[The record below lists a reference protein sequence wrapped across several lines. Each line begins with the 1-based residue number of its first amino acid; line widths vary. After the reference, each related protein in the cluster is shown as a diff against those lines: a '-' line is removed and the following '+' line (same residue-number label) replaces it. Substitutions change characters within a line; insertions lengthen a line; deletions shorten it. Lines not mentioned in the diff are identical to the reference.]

1 MAPRQNGLSGL
12 GDRWGAET
20 SPDGFDLVYAQEAEK
35 IAPGI
40 VDYAQTIRS
49 VGMSLVDAIAQA
61 RNTLAMS
68 DAQRQMLDIQIQRA
82 QAGQPPINSTQYFG
96 GGSPLNQ
103 AISSQTLLWVLGGGL
118 LVWALTRGR

>member
-1 MAPRQNGLSGL
+1 MQHLSGII
-12 GDRWGAET
+12 DSWDW
-20 SPDGFDLVYAQEAEK
+20 SIPDPSIQTAFVREVNT

-49 VGMSLVDAIAQA
+49 VGMSMIDAIAQA

-82 QAGQPPINSTQYFG
+82 QSGQPPINTAQYFS

-118 LVWALTRGR
+118 LVWALTRKG